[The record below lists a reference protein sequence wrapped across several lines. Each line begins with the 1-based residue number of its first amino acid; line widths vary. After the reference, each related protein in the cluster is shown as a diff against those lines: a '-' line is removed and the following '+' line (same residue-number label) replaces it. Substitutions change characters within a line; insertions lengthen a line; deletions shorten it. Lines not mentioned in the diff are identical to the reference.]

1 MKNEFLV
8 RVEAQNTA
16 HANILTALV
25 LMDNEAVK
33 RVTGARLL
41 VHLLQ
46 GGENIEQNRAKN
58 NCSVLISNQ
67 GNLDF

>member
-8 RVEAQNTA
+8 RVETQNTT
-16 HANILTALV
+16 HANILVALV

-33 RVTGARLL
+33 GVTGARLL

-46 GGENIEQNRAKN
+46 GGENIEA
-58 NCSVLISNQ
+58 
-67 GNLDF
+67 

>member
-8 RVEAQNTA
+8 RVKTQNTT
-16 HANILTALV
+16 HANILVAIV

-33 RVTGARLL
+33 GVTGVARLL

-46 GGENIEQNRAKN
+46 GGENIEA
-58 NCSVLISNQ
+58 
-67 GNLDF
+67 